1 MKTKP
6 MFLLITEHEG
16 CEFQCGSSI
25 KIIGLFT
32 SKTEV
37 EKLMQKSPLEPSV
50 YNRVYKIIP
59 LVAGK
64 CINIPTKC
72 VNPKNFITIPM
83 SNL

>member
-16 CEFQCGSSI
+16 CEFQCGSAM

-37 EKLMQKSPLEPSV
+37 EQLIKKSPLEPSV
-50 YNRVYKIIP
+50 YNRIYKIIP
-59 LVAGK
+59 LIVGK
-64 CINIPTKC
+64 GII
-72 VNPKNFITIPM
+72 
-83 SNL
+83 